1 VTTGVVA
8 SAVLC
13 RRALREIPRVP
24 GRIAFPMLI
33 PIVQMILFASVFQN
47 FGQYRTGSSDSSI
60 EFLAA
65 GQVALSVLVGA
76 GGAGFQ
82 MVQDID
88 SGFFDKLRVA
98 PIPRLSIVAGLL
110 ATDAVR
116 LATHVVVVTCVGVV
130 IGAKLESGIPGL
142 LVMMLLGG
150 FFGAMWS
157 GISLNVALRTKN
169 AEITGA
175 SNVLIFPLY
184 FGSTAFVPYDL
195 LPSWLQALN
204 EVNPVS
210 YLVDG
215 MRALML
221 EGWQWGT
228 IGEAFLAAAA
238 VGAVTL
244 PLAVQAFRRSVQ
256 T

>member
-1 VTTGVVA
+1 MSTGVLA

-13 RRALREIPRVP
+13 RRTLREIPRVP

-33 PIVQMILFASVFQN
+33 PILQMILFAAVFQN
-47 FGQYRTGSSDSSI
+47 FGQYKTASSNSSI

-76 GGAGFQ
+76 GCAGFQ

-116 LATHVVVVTCVGVV
+116 L
-130 IGAKLESGIPGL
+130 E
-142 LVMMLLGG
+142 
-150 FFGAMWS
+150 
-157 GISLNVALRTKN
+157 RTKN

-184 FGSTAFVPYDL
+184 FASTAFVPYDL
-195 LPSWLQALN
+195 LPSWLQTLN
-204 EVNPVS
+204 KVNPVS

-221 EGWQWGT
+221 DGWQWGT

-256 T
+256 TS

>member
-1 VTTGVVA
+1 VNGIVA
-8 SAVLC
+8 SGVLC
-13 RRALREIPRVP
+13 QRALREIPRVP
-24 GRIAFPMLI
+24 GRIVFPMLI
-33 PIVQMILFASVFQN
+33 PIMQMILFASVFQN
-47 FGQYRTGSSDSSI
+47 FGQYRTGGAGSSL

-65 GQVALSVLVGA
+65 GQVALSVMVGA

-116 LATHVVVVTCVGVV
+116 LSCHVIVVTLVALAL
-130 IGAKLESGIPGL
+130 GAKLATGIGGL

-184 FGSTAFVPYDL
+184 FGSTAFVPHAL
-195 LPSWLQALN
+195 LPAWLQAVN
-204 EVNPVS
+204 DVNPVS
-210 YLVDG
+210 YLVDA
-215 MRALML
+215 MRTLML
-221 EGWQWGT
+221 QGWHWET
-228 IGEAFLAAAA
+228 IGHGFLAGAA
-238 VGAVTL
+238 VGALTL

-256 T
+256 S

>member
-1 VTTGVVA
+1 MSGVVA

-24 GRIAFPMLI
+24 GRILFPMLI
-33 PIVQMILFASVFQN
+33 PIMQMILFAAVFQN
-47 FGQYRTGSSDSSI
+47 FSQYRTGGAGSSLD
-60 EFLAA
+60 FLAA

-98 PIPRLSIVAGLL
+98 PIPRLSIVTGLL

-116 LATHVVVVTCVGVV
+116 LSTHVVVVTVV
-130 IGAKLESGIPGL
+130 ALALGAKLVTGILGL
-142 LVMMLLGG
+142 LVMMVLGG

-184 FGSTAFVPYDL
+184 FGSTAFVPHAL
-195 LPSWLQALN
+195 LPPWLQTVNA
-204 EVNPVS
+204 VNPVS
-210 YLVDG
+210 YLVDA
-215 MRALML
+215 MRTLML
-221 EGWQWGT
+221 VGWHWQT
-228 IGEAFLAAAA
+228 IGEGFLAAAA
-238 VGAVTL
+238 VGALTL
-244 PLAVQAFRRSVQ
+244 PLAVQAFRRSLQ
-256 T
+256 S

>member
-1 VTTGVVA
+1 VSAGVVA

-33 PIVQMILFASVFQN
+33 PVMQMVLFAAVFQN
-47 FGQYRTGSSDSSI
+47 FGQYRTGGAGSSL
-60 EFLAA
+60 EFLAG

-110 ATDAVR
+110 MTDAVR
-116 LATHVVVVTCVGVV
+116 LACHVVVVTCVALAL
-130 IGAKLESGIPGL
+130 GAKLATGVPGL
-142 LVMMLLGG
+142 LAMMVLGG

-157 GISLNVALRTKN
+157 GISLNVALRTRN

-184 FGSTAFVPYDL
+184 FGSTAFVPHDL
-195 LPSWLQALN
+195 LPGWLQAVN

-215 MRALML
+215 MRVMML
-221 EGWQWGT
+221 EGWRWET

-238 VGAVTL
+238 VGAATL
-244 PLAVQAFRRSVQ
+244 PLAVQAFRRSVAS
-256 T
+256 

>member
-1 VTTGVVA
+1 VSGIVA

-24 GRIAFPMLI
+24 GRIMFPMLI
-33 PIVQMILFASVFQN
+33 PIMQMILFASVFQN
-47 FGQYRTGSSDSSI
+47 FGQYRTGGAGSSL

-116 LATHVVVVTCVGVV
+116 LSTHVLVVSVV
-130 IGAKLESGIPGL
+130 ALALGAKLATGFLGL

-150 FFGAMWS
+150 FFGSMWS

-184 FGSTAFVPYDL
+184 FGSTAFVPHDL
-195 LPSWLQALN
+195 LPSWLQAVN
-204 EVNPVS
+204 DVNPVS
-210 YLVDG
+210 YLVDA
-215 MRALML
+215 MRTLML
-221 EGWQWGT
+221 QGWHWET
-228 IGEAFLAAAA
+228 IGEGFLAAAA
-238 VGAVTL
+238 VGALTL

>member
-1 VTTGVVA
+1 
-8 SAVLC
+8 
-13 RRALREIPRVP
+13 
-24 GRIAFPMLI
+24 MLVNE
-33 PIVQMILFASVFQN
+33 PLL
-47 FGQYRTGSSDSSI
+47 D
-60 EFLAA
+60 FLAP
-65 GQVALSVLVGA
+65 GNVALAVLVGA

-116 LATHVVVVTCVGVV
+116 LATHVLVVTCVALV

-175 SNVLIFPLY
+175 STVFIFPLY
-184 FGSTAFVPYDL
+184 FASTAFVPYDL
-195 LPSWLQALN
+195 LPPWLQTLN

-215 MRALML
+215 MLRTPKRSIITECA
-221 EGWQWGT
+221 
-228 IGEAFLAAAA
+228 
-238 VGAVTL
+238 GAVNESVAPRASSFRSRTRTASGVSNEFVAATSG
-244 PLAVQAFRRSVQ
+244 PLTSQ
-256 T
+256 TFTAGMTT

>member
-1 VTTGVVA
+1 MTAGVVA

-24 GRIAFPMLI
+24 GRILFPMLI
-33 PIVQMILFASVFQN
+33 PIMQMILFASVFQN
-47 FGQYRTGSSDSSI
+47 FGQYRTGGAGSSL

-116 LATHVVVVTCVGVV
+116 LSVHVLVVSVV
-130 IGAKLESGIPGL
+130 ALALGAKLATGIGGL

-184 FGSTAFVPYDL
+184 FGSTAFVPHDL
-195 LPSWLQALN
+195 LPSWLQTVN

-210 YLVDG
+210 YLVNA
-215 MRALML
+215 MRTIML
-221 EGWQWGT
+221 QGWHWET
-228 IGEAFLAAAA
+228 IGQGFLSAAI
-238 VGAVTL
+238 VGAVTM
-244 PLAVQAFRRSVQ
+244 PLAVLAFRRSVKS
-256 T
+256 

>member
-1 VTTGVVA
+1 VTAGVVA

-33 PIVQMILFASVFQN
+33 PIMQMILFASVFQN
-47 FGQYRTGSSDSSI
+47 FGQYRTGGAGSSL

-65 GQVALSVLVGA
+65 GQVALSVMVGA

-116 LATHVVVVTCVGVV
+116 LSCHVVVVTLVALAL
-130 IGAKLESGIPGL
+130 GAKLATGIAGL
-142 LVMMLLGG
+142 VVMMLLGG

-184 FGSTAFVPYDL
+184 FGSTAFVPHDL
-195 LPSWLQALN
+195 LPSWLQAVN
-204 EVNPVS
+204 QVNPIS
-210 YLVDG
+210 YLVDA
-215 MRALML
+215 MRTLML
-221 EGWQWGT
+221 QGWHWET
-228 IGEAFLAAAA
+228 IGQGFLAGAA
-238 VGAVTL
+238 VGALTL

>member
-1 VTTGVVA
+1 
-8 SAVLC
+8 
-13 RRALREIPRVP
+13 
-24 GRIAFPMLI
+24 MLI
-33 PIVQMILFASVFQN
+33 PILQMILFASVFQN
-47 FGQYRTGSSDSSI
+47 FGQYRTGSSGSSI

-116 LATHVVVVTCVGVV
+116 LATHVLVVSCVALL
-130 IGAKLESGIPGL
+130 IGAKLAAGVPGL

-157 GISLNVALRTKN
+157 GISLNVVLRTKN
-169 AEITGA
+169 AERSPAPPT
-175 SNVLIFPLY
+175 SSSSRSTSPRPPSCRTTCSRR
-184 FGSTAFVPYDL
+184 GS
-195 LPSWLQALN
+195 
-204 EVNPVS
+204 
-210 YLVDG
+210 
-215 MRALML
+215 
-221 EGWQWGT
+221 
-228 IGEAFLAAAA
+228 
-238 VGAVTL
+238 
-244 PLAVQAFRRSVQ
+244 RR
-256 T
+256 

>member
-1 VTTGVVA
+1 MTTGVIA

-33 PIVQMILFASVFQN
+33 PILQMILFAAVFQN
-47 FGQYRTGSSDSSI
+47 FGQYKTASSSSSI

-88 SGFFDKLRVA
+88 S
-98 PIPRLSIVAGLL
+98 
-110 ATDAVR
+110 
-116 LATHVVVVTCVGVV
+116 
-130 IGAKLESGIPGL
+130 
-142 LVMMLLGG
+142 G

-184 FGSTAFVPYDL
+184 FASTAFVPYAL
-195 LPSWLQALN
+195 LPSWLQTLN
-204 EVNPVS
+204 KVNPVS

-221 EGWQWGT
+221 GGWGWGT

>member
-1 VTTGVVA
+1 VTGVVA

-24 GRIAFPMLI
+24 GRIMFPMLI
-33 PIVQMILFASVFQN
+33 PIMQMILFASVFQN
-47 FGQYRTGSSDSSI
+47 FGQYRTGGAGSSL

-65 GQVALSVLVGA
+65 GQVALSVMVGA

-116 LATHVVVVTCVGVV
+116 LSVHVVVVSIVAVAL
-130 IGAKLESGIPGL
+130 GAKLATGILGL

-184 FGSTAFVPYDL
+184 FGSTAFVPHGL
-195 LPSWLQALN
+195 LPGWLQAVN

-210 YLVDG
+210 YLVDA
-215 MRALML
+215 MRTLML
-221 EGWQWGT
+221 QGWQWET
-228 IGEAFLAAAA
+228 IGQGFLAGAA
-238 VGAVTL
+238 VGALTL
-244 PLAVQAFRRSVQ
+244 PLAVQAFRRSLQ

>member
-1 VTTGVVA
+1 MSGVVA

-33 PIVQMILFASVFQN
+33 PIMQMILFAAVFQN
-47 FGQYRTGSSDSSI
+47 FGQYRTGGAGSSLD
-60 EFLAA
+60 FLAA

-116 LATHVVVVTCVGVV
+116 LSTHVVVVTLVALAL
-130 IGAKLESGIPGL
+130 GAKLATGILGL

-175 SNVLIFPLY
+175 SNVLIFPLF
-184 FGSTAFVPYDL
+184 FGSTAFVPLDL
-195 LPSWLQALN
+195 LPSWLQTVN
-204 EVNPVS
+204 KVNPVS
-210 YLVDG
+210 YLVDA
-215 MRALML
+215 MRTLML
-221 EGWQWGT
+221 QGWHWQT
-228 IGEAFLAAAA
+228 IGEGFLAAGA

-244 PLAVQAFRRSVQ
+244 PLAVRAFRRSVQ

>member
-1 VTTGVVA
+1 VSTGIVA

-33 PIVQMILFASVFQN
+33 PIMQMILFASVFQN
-47 FGQYRTGSSDSSI
+47 FGQYRTGGAGNSL

-65 GQVALSVLVGA
+65 GQVALSVLFGA
-76 GGAGFQ
+76 GGAGYQ

-116 LATHVVVVTCVGVV
+116 LSVHVVVVSVV
-130 IGAKLESGIPGL
+130 AVALGAKLATGILGL
-142 LVMMLLGG
+142 LAMMVLGG

-184 FGSTAFVPYDL
+184 FGSTAFVPHDL
-195 LPSWLQALN
+195 LPSWLQAVN
-204 EVNPVS
+204 AVNPVS
-210 YLVDG
+210 YLVNA
-215 MRALML
+215 MRTLML
-221 EGWQWGT
+221 QGWHWETVGEG
-228 IGEAFLAAAA
+228 FLAA
-238 VGAVTL
+238 VVIGAITM
-244 PLAVQAFRRSVQ
+244 PLAVQAFRRSLQ

>member
-1 VTTGVVA
+1 VSAGVIA

-33 PIVQMILFASVFQN
+33 PIMQMILFASVFEN
-47 FGQYRTGSSDSSI
+47 FGQYRTGGSNSSL

-116 LATHVVVVTCVGVV
+116 LSAHVLVVSCVALAL
-130 IGAKLESGIPGL
+130 GAKLEAGVAGL
-142 LVMMLLGG
+142 LMMMILGG

-184 FGSTAFVPYDL
+184 FGSTAFVPHDL
-195 LPSWLQALN
+195 LPSWLQAVN

-215 MRALML
+215 MRTVML
-221 EGWQWGT
+221 QGWHWQA

-256 T
+256 S

>member
-1 VTTGVVA
+1 MTAGVVA
-8 SAVLC
+8 SGVLC

-24 GRIAFPMLI
+24 GRIVFPMLI
-33 PIVQMILFASVFQN
+33 PIVQMILFASVFEN
-47 FGQYRTGSSDSSI
+47 FGQYRTAGAGSSL

-116 LATHVVVVTCVGVV
+116 LSFHVLVVTCVALA
-130 IGAKLESGIPGL
+130 IGAKLASGVLGL
-142 LVMMLLGG
+142 FAMMLLGG

-157 GISLNVALRTKN
+157 GIALNVALRTKN

-184 FGSTAFVPYDL
+184 FGSTAFVPHDL
-195 LPSWLQALN
+195 LPSWLQAVN
-204 EVNPVS
+204 AVNPVS
-210 YLVDG
+210 YLVDA

-221 EGWQWGT
+221 QGWQWETLGK
-228 IGEAFLAAAA
+228 GFLAAAI
-238 VGAVTL
+238 VGAVTM
-244 PLAVQAFRRSVQ
+244 PLAVRAFRRSVQ
-256 T
+256 S

>member
-1 VTTGVVA
+1 MSGVVA

-24 GRIAFPMLI
+24 GRILFPMLI
-33 PIVQMILFASVFQN
+33 PIMQMILFAAVFQN
-47 FGQYRTGSSDSSI
+47 FNQYRTGGAGSSL

-98 PIPRLSIVAGLL
+98 PIPRLSILAGLL

-116 LATHVVVVTCVGVV
+116 LSTHVVVVTIVALAL
-130 IGAKLESGIPGL
+130 GAKLATGILGL

-150 FFGAMWS
+150 FFGSMWS

-184 FGSTAFVPYDL
+184 FGSTAFVPHDL
-195 LPSWLQALN
+195 LPSWLQTVN
-204 EVNPVS
+204 DVNPVS
-210 YLVDG
+210 YLVDA
-215 MRALML
+215 MRTLML
-221 EGWQWGT
+221 QGWHWQT
-228 IGEAFLAAAA
+228 IGEGFLAAGA
-238 VGAVTL
+238 VGALTL
-244 PLAVQAFRRSVQ
+244 PLALQAFRRSVQ

>member
-1 VTTGVVA
+1 VSGVVA

-33 PIVQMILFASVFQN
+33 PIMQMVLFAAVFQN
-47 FGQYRTGSSDSSI
+47 FGQYRTGGAGSSL

-116 LATHVVVVTCVGVV
+116 LSTHVVVVTIVALAL
-130 IGAKLESGIPGL
+130 GAKLAAGLAGL

-175 SNVLIFPLY
+175 SNVLIFPLF

-195 LPSWLQALN
+195 LPSWLQTVNA
-204 EVNPVS
+204 VNPVS
-210 YLVDG
+210 YLVDA

-221 EGWQWGT
+221 QGWHWEA
-228 IGEAFLAAAA
+228 IGKGFLAAGV
-238 VGAVTL
+238 VGGITL
-244 PLAVQAFRRSVQ
+244 PLAVRAFRRSVQ

>member
-1 VTTGVVA
+1 MSGVVA

-24 GRIAFPMLI
+24 GRIMFPMLI
-33 PIVQMILFASVFQN
+33 PIMQMILFASVFQN
-47 FGQYRTGSSDSSI
+47 FGQYRTGGAGSSL

-116 LATHVVVVTCVGVV
+116 LSTHVLVVTVV
-130 IGAKLESGIPGL
+130 ALALGAKLATGIGGL
-142 LVMMLLGG
+142 LLMMLLGG

-184 FGSTAFVPYDL
+184 FGSTAFVPHDL
-195 LPSWLQALN
+195 LPGWLQAVN

-210 YLVDG
+210 YLVDA
-215 MRALML
+215 MRTLML
-221 EGWQWGT
+221 QGWEWQT
-228 IGEAFLAAAA
+228 IGEGFLAAAA

-244 PLAVQAFRRSVQ
+244 PLAVQAFRRSLQ

>member
-1 VTTGVVA
+1 MSGVVA

-24 GRIAFPMLI
+24 GRIMFPMLI
-33 PIVQMILFASVFQN
+33 PIMQMILFAAVFQN
-47 FGQYRTGSSDSSI
+47 FNQYRTGGAASSL

-116 LATHVVVVTCVGVV
+116 LSTHVVVVTIVALAL
-130 IGAKLESGIPGL
+130 GAKLATGILGL

-150 FFGAMWS
+150 FFGSMWS

-184 FGSTAFVPYDL
+184 FGSTAFVPHDL
-195 LPSWLQALN
+195 LPSWLQTVN
-204 EVNPVS
+204 DVNPVS
-210 YLVDG
+210 YLVDA
-215 MRALML
+215 MRTLML
-221 EGWQWGT
+221 QGWHWQT
-228 IGEAFLAAAA
+228 IGEGFLAAGA
-238 VGAVTL
+238 VGALTL
-244 PLAVQAFRRSVQ
+244 PLALQAFRRSVE

>member
-1 VTTGVVA
+1 MNGVVA

-13 RRALREIPRVP
+13 QRALREIPRVP
-24 GRIAFPMLI
+24 GRIVFPMLI
-33 PIVQMILFASVFQN
+33 PIVQMILFASVFEN
-47 FGQYRTGSSDSSI
+47 FGQYRTGGAGSSLD
-60 EFLAA
+60 FLAA
-65 GQVALSVLVGA
+65 GQVALSVMVGA

-116 LATHVVVVTCVGVV
+116 LAGHVLVVSVV
-130 IGAKLESGIPGL
+130 ALALGAKLVTGVPGL

-150 FFGAMWS
+150 VFGAMWS
-157 GISLNVALRTKN
+157 GIALNVALRTRN

-184 FGSTAFVPYDL
+184 FGSTAFVPHDL
-195 LPSWLQALN
+195 LPSWLQAVN
-204 EVNPVS
+204 KVNPVS
-210 YLVDG
+210 YLVDA
-215 MRALML
+215 MRTIML
-221 EGWQWGT
+221 QGWHWQT
-228 IGEAFLAAAA
+228 IGEGFLAGAA
-238 VGAVTL
+238 VGALTL

>member
-1 VTTGVVA
+1 MK
-8 SAVLC
+8 VLTDSLVLAG
-13 RRALREIPRVP
+13 RAGRELPRVP
-24 GRIAFPMLI
+24 TRLVFPLLI
-33 PIVQMILFASVFQN
+33 PLMQLVLFASVFAN
-47 FGQYRTGSSDSSI
+47 VGLIKLAGNGSSLD
-60 EFLAA
+60 FLAA
-65 GQVALSVLVGA
+65 GQVALSVMVGA
-76 GGAGFQ
+76 GGSGFQ

-116 LATHVVVVTCVGVV
+116 LATHVAVVTCVALL
-130 IGAKLESGIPGL
+130 IGAKLETGVPGL
-142 LVMMLLGG
+142 VVMMLLGG

-175 SNVLIFPLY
+175 SNILIFPLY
-184 FGSTAFVPYDL
+184 FASTAFVPYDL
-195 LPSWLQALN
+195 LPSWLQTLN
-204 EVNPVS
+204 KVNPVS
-210 YLVDG
+210 YLVEG
-215 MRALML
+215 MRTLML
-221 EGWQWGT
+221 EGWQWQP

-238 VGAVTL
+238 VGAITL
-244 PLAVQAFRRSVQ
+244 PLAVQAFRRSLQ

>member
-1 VTTGVVA
+1 MTTTVVA

-33 PIVQMILFASVFQN
+33 PIMQMILFAAIFQN
-47 FGQYRTGSSDSSI
+47 FGQYRTGGAGSSL

-65 GQVALSVLVGA
+65 GQVALSVMVGA

-98 PIPRLSIVAGLL
+98 PIPRISIVAGLL

-116 LATHVVVVTCVGVV
+116 LSCHVLVVTCVALAL
-130 IGAKLESGIPGL
+130 GAKLATGIAGL
-142 LVMMLLGG
+142 LVMMALGG

-157 GISLNVALRTKN
+157 GISLNVALRTRN

-184 FGSTAFVPYDL
+184 FGSTAFVPHDL
-195 LPSWLQALN
+195 LPPWLQTVNA
-204 EVNPVS
+204 VNPVA
-210 YLVDG
+210 YLVDA

-221 EGWQWGT
+221 QGWRWETLGEG
-228 IGEAFLAAAA
+228 FLAAAV
-238 VGAVTL
+238 VGGITM

-256 T
+256 S

>member
-1 VTTGVVA
+1 MSGVVA

-24 GRIAFPMLI
+24 GRILFPMLI
-33 PIVQMILFASVFQN
+33 PIMQMILFAAVFQN
-47 FGQYRTGSSDSSI
+47 FNQYRTGGAGSSL

-98 PIPRLSIVAGLL
+98 PIPRLSILAGLL

-116 LATHVVVVTCVGVV
+116 LSTHVVVVTIVALAL
-130 IGAKLESGIPGL
+130 GAKLATGILGL

-150 FFGAMWS
+150 FFGSMWS

-184 FGSTAFVPYDL
+184 FGSTAFVPHDL
-195 LPSWLQALN
+195 LPSWLQTVN
-204 EVNPVS
+204 DVNPVS
-210 YLVDG
+210 YLVDAI
-215 MRALML
+215 RTLML
-221 EGWQWGT
+221 QGWHWQT
-228 IGEAFLAAAA
+228 IGEGFLAAGA
-238 VGAVTL
+238 VGALTL
-244 PLAVQAFRRSVQ
+244 PLALQAFRRSVQ

>member
-1 VTTGVVA
+1 VSTGVLA

-33 PIVQMILFASVFQN
+33 PILQMILFASVFQN
-47 FGQYRTGSSDSSI
+47 FGQYRTGSSGSSI

-98 PIPRLSIVAGLL
+98 PINRSSIVAGLL
-110 ATDAVR
+110 ATDALR
-116 LATHVVVVTCVGVV
+116 YSLHALVVALVAVA
-130 IGAKLESGIPGL
+130 IGAKLATGVPGL
-142 LVMMLLGG
+142 LVMMVLGG
-150 FFGAMWS
+150 LYGAAWS
-157 GISLNVALRTKN
+157 GISLNIALRTRSPEVT
-169 AEITGA
+169 AAAGIL
-175 SNVLIFPLY
+175 VFPLY
-184 FGSTAFVPYDL
+184 FGSTAFMPRAL
-195 LPSWLQALN
+195 LPSWLRTVN
-204 EVNPVS
+204 DYNPVT
-210 YLVDG
+210 YLIDA

-221 EGWQWGT
+221 DGWRWATVGEG
-228 IGEAFLAAAA
+228 FLAAGA
-238 VGAVTL
+238 VAAVTL
-244 PLAVQAFRRSVQ
+244 PLAVVAFRRAVR

>member
-1 VTTGVVA
+1 MNGVVA

-24 GRIAFPMLI
+24 GRIVFPMLI
-33 PIVQMILFASVFQN
+33 PIMQMILFAAVFQN
-47 FGQYRTGSSDSSI
+47 FSQYRTGGAGSSL

-98 PIPRLSIVAGLL
+98 PIPRISIVAGLL

-116 LATHVVVVTCVGVV
+116 LSTHVVVVTIVALAL
-130 IGAKLESGIPGL
+130 GAKLATGILGL
-142 LVMMLLGG
+142 LVMMVLGG

-157 GISLNVALRTKN
+157 GISLNVALRTQN

-195 LPSWLQALN
+195 LPSWLQTAN
-204 EVNPVS
+204 RVNPVS
-210 YLVDG
+210 YLVDA
-215 MRALML
+215 MRTVML
-221 EGWQWGT
+221 QGWQWEA
-228 IGEAFLAAAA
+228 IGKGFLAAAA
-238 VGAVTL
+238 VGALTM
-244 PLAVQAFRRSVQ
+244 PLAVQAFRRSLQ
-256 T
+256 S